1 MIVLRSR
8 RLPACAGL
16 RETVDIALPEL
27 VLARAEIVEVIPRVN
42 AGLVAVGECWTKR
55 VVAYGLD
62 VCNRDIAL
70 AGLQCLL
77 SGPVAAHFGGRR
89 IDTKEFIRKAEA
101 STIGERELEDAR

>member
-27 VLARAEIVEVIPRVN
+27 VLARAEVVEVIPRVN
-42 AGLVAVGECWTKR
+42 ARPVAVGECWTKC

-62 VCNRDIAL
+62 VFNRDVTL

-77 SGPVAAHFGGRR
+77 SRSVATHFGGRR
-89 IDTKEFIRKAEA
+89 IDAKEFIRKAKA
-101 STIGERELEDAR
+101 SSVGEHQLED